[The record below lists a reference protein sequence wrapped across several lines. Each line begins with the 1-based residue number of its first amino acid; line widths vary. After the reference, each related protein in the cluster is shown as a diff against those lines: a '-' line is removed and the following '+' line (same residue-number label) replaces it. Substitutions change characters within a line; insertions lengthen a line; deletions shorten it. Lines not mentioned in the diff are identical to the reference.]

1 MVLVI
6 AIFHGARSTSEHCFR
21 SWTQQCASFFNLYE
35 TVEVLPY
42 SRSMKKPRHRE
53 AEYFALVLELPEVNA
68 QMGTLR
74 EGTASAAQPQAVV
87 RMKRNAWFVLGW
99 GLEAPSLASPNQEL
113 LFLNT
118 CQGPG
123 CWRRAWPVL

>member
-1 MVLVI
+1 
-6 AIFHGARSTSEHCFR
+6 
-21 SWTQQCASFFNLYE
+21 
-35 TVEVLPY
+35 
-42 SRSMKKPRHRE
+42 MKKPRHRE
-53 AEYFALVLELPEVNA
+53 AEYFALVLELPEANA

-74 EGTASAAQPQAVV
+74 EGTVSATRPQAAV
-87 RMKRNAWFVLGW
+87 RMKRNAWYVLGW

-113 LFLNT
+113 LFLNN